1 MPNFFSGFKT
11 AIILMNMLR
20 LHWLSRKKLNFGKIG
35 LNVKGGSGVQIKR
48 DKNRILRVE
57 DEIGFKVEN
66 RNDKQ
71 L

>member
-1 MPNFFSGFKT
+1 
-11 AIILMNMLR
+11 MLR